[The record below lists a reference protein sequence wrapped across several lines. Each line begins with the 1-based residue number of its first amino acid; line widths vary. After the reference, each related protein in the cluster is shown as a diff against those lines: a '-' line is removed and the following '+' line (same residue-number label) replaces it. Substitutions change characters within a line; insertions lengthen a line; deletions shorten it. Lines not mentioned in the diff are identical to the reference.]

1 HASARNVIEHTF
13 GVLKRCFRILLLAAE
28 YSLDIQAQIP
38 AALCMIHNFILVLDL
53 AEGDLPEA
61 PIVIIRGDAPAAA
74 MEMGGAQ
81 DEGRVTRNNIA
92 QAMWSDYQNILAE
105 R

>member
-1 HASARNVIEHTF
+1 HASARNVIERIF
-13 GVLKRCFRILLLAAE
+13 GVLKRRFRILLLAAE
-28 YSLDIQAQIP
+28 YSLDIQARIP

-81 DEGRVTRNNIA
+81 DEGSVTRDNIA
-92 QAMWSDYQNILAE
+92 QAMWSDYQ
-105 R
+105 